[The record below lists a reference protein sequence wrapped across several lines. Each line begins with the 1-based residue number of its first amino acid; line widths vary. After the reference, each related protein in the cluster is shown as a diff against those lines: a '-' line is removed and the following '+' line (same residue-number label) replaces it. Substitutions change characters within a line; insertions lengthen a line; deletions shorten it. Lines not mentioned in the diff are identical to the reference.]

1 MKVHWWGLAGNLL
14 LVLLALAE
22 NISFS
27 LVSSENKILSKEKRK
42 EIKEIP
48 SQILLRA
55 IVYQCHNLKSTNHT
69 KEVNQS

>member
-14 LVLLALAE
+14 VLLAVVE

-27 LVSSENKILSKEKRK
+27 LVSSENKVLSKAKRK
-42 EIKEIP
+42 EIKETP

-55 IVYQCHNLKSTNHT
+55 LVYGCHNLKSTNHT